1 MKKTLRI
8 LTITAILAA
17 VVLIAAC
24 KQFLADPEEFF
35 SYWAAEVI
43 GTDSVI
49 DKPTQAIGGVLCVPS
64 ADDVT
69 VTIKL
74 KNPKNFRLVT
84 PNTPS
89 DAGRVITF
97 PGLSPQ
103 PTYGGTNYTL
113 VQTANDKLAL
123 TYKPAFLKA
132 HEWSDGDISPE
143 ITLVS
148 TDGRT
153 FNKKFRLNLKVNTAP
168 VLEYAGIGKTATA
181 DSSGNHFYVLLFRV
195 KDMDSTITAGSIHKD
210 IKKLIVT
217 AGGVPSEIP
226 LSLNTG
232 DTDFPTGGD
241 LLAAGAVQKLKP
253 GDPELPSPTAQDWI
267 LRVKTDVKVGG
278 PEKEYEVCIKDEQG
292 LSSALIPARTQKN
305 KLADVALLDSSTP
318 ITGTT
323 ADNPKECAGMSG
335 KILTAQAAPAG
346 TAITGTVSRF
356 SSSPDNWTQTGTV
369 SGTTT
374 AAVNLPALDAS
385 ETQVL
390 YKISL
395 KAQLSGYDDSD
406 SKEFFIKLV
415 RYEVPVLKL
424 KQDFSSG
431 DNNLHCIS
439 AGTKAYVIT
448 EDIIPDAGQYNN
460 SSKAL
465 LIYTAS
471 SSNFKLEL
479 SASAGTA
486 VKYKLDSGSE
496 QSPSAP
502 AEITLTGGTEH
513 TLEVWAVRGG
523 IPGPHTTVYIKGIA
537 TLNTYSELKN
547 VVQNAPE
554 KGTGPG
560 QYDYSSNIDI
570 KIGDNLTASSADT
583 EIAVT
588 GGKDLML
595 SGSPFGTVRT
605 VDAGGLGRILKI
617 SDSDTELTLSN
628 IKLTGGYAADGKG
641 GAVCVETGCSLLL
654 YGKTVITP
662 STGSDIN
669 TPGKNDVYLADGAKI
684 KLDDALQSPEPI
696 VARITPEHYN
706 DGDEVLG
713 GSSIGSGTPPNYTRF
728 SVTQRDDGFLWT
740 IQSDGTLKAIPTT
753 INDSSG
759 AWKKLKDAVRDLPE
773 GSTITVNGTITA
785 TNDYGNDNRG
795 VIDITKNIT
804 IQGQNGAS
812 SDMLNANRVSL
823 STNAHP
829 VFRVSGGKTLTLK
842 NLTLTGGKGISG
854 TFGGA
859 INVTGGGTTAELEG
873 CTIED
878 CQAEKGGAIG
888 CGKGSTVTLT
898 NTTIKKC
905 TAHTSGN
912 TSSGGAIYAEGA
924 TVTMTGCTLTGNKA
938 DKQGGAICAEKTGAP
953 SNTPSTVTIEGGT
966 IGGTEAAD
974 ANKATGAYTD
984 GGGGGI
990 YIGEACTLTMKAPAG
1005 SPAQGVQVI
1014 GNTAFYNGAGIYT
1027 KGNLT
1032 MEKCT
1037 ITDNKTTGADNNTGG
1052 GGVYVE
1058 SGIVEIK
1065 DATKI
1070 YHNCTDESGGGI
1082 YVNNGTVTL
1091 TNATIGGEQFY
1102 DGTDLG
1108 KTKGNKAQYCGGIHV
1123 KNGTITMENCTLSS
1137 NTARDAGGIQADN
1150 GNLTVKGCTL
1160 TNNKA
1165 AGFGGGIYV
1174 TGGTF
1179 TMENCTLT
1187 GNTTG
1192 DEGGGGVYVEGGTF
1206 KMKGSSRIT
1215 PSTGGD
1221 ANVAGK
1227 NDVYLKNDAKITVD
1241 SVLTGTAPVARITVP
1256 DNKYLPTTQVLTAD
1270 SGVTLENE
1278 TYKFAVTPQTSPT
1291 PQEWTVGGNGCL
1303 KEGRYTEVPYGQ
1315 LETYLANASSTEVN
1329 YIEVTGISAA
1339 DLTGSYGSPPDPG
1352 ALGQKIKNNS
1362 AKKVALKLPSG
1373 LSVTDMSACFSQC
1386 ENLVSLEN
1394 FPSGVTDMRACFYG
1408 CENLTTVPAIP
1419 ATVTSMMECFRYCRS
1434 LTTVPNIPSEV
1445 YDMTRCFQYCEK
1457 LQSIK
1462 MNCPY
1467 GVNFY
1472 GAFSGCDALPNG
1484 GIKVPSLYL
1493 AIYKNNAGTMGT
1505 TKEKFSAITP

>member
-1 MKKTLRI
+1 MKKILRI
-8 LTITAILAA
+8 LTITAALTA
-17 VVLIAAC
+17 VVLLTAC

-84 PNTPS
+84 PNSPS
-89 DAGRVITF
+89 PDAGRVITF

-103 PTYGGTNYTL
+103 PTYTTHYTL
-113 VQTANDKLAL
+113 SQTANDKLAL
-123 TYKPAFLKA
+123 TYKSGFLQT

-168 VLEYAGIGKTATA
+168 VLESAGIGKTATA

-267 LRVKTDVKVGG
+267 LRLKTDVKVGG

-292 LSSALIPARTQKN
+292 LSSALIPARTKKN

-335 KILTAQAAPAG
+335 KILTAQAAAG
-346 TAITGTVSRF
+346 AAITGTVSRF

-369 SGTTT
+369 SGTTS
-374 AAVNLPALDAS
+374 AAINLPALDAS

-424 KQDFSSG
+424 KQDFSSS

-439 AGTKAYVIT
+439 AGTKAYVT

-486 VKYKLDSGSE
+486 VKYQLDTNPV

-502 AEITLTGGTEH
+502 AEITLTGGTVY
-513 TLEVWAVRGG
+513 TLEVWAERGG
-523 IPGPHTTVYIKGIA
+523 IAGPHTTVHIKGIA

-554 KGTGPG
+554 KGTGQG

-570 KIGDNLTASSADT
+570 KIGGDLNASSADT

-641 GAVCVETGCSLLL
+641 GAVCVETGCSLWL

-713 GSSIGSGTPPNYTRF
+713 GGSIGSGTPPNYTRF
-728 SVTQRDDGFLWT
+728 SVTQPNDGFLWT
-740 IQSDGTLKAIPTT
+740 IKSDGTLKAIPTT

-773 GSTITVNGTITA
+773 GSTITINGTITA
-785 TNDYGNDNRG
+785 TNDFGNDNRG
-795 VIDITKNIT
+795 VIDITKNLT
-804 IQGQNGAS
+804 IQGQTGAN

-859 INVTGGGTTAELEG
+859 INVTGGGTTAELSD
-873 CTIED
+873 CVIED

-888 CGKGSTVTLT
+888 CGNGTTVKLK
-898 NTTIKKC
+898 NTRIKKC
-905 TAHTSGN
+905 KTSG
-912 TSSGGAIYAEGA
+912 SGSASGGGAIFAQGA
-924 TVTMTGCTLTGNKA
+924 TVEMTGCTLTGNEAKS
-938 DKQGGAICAEKTGAP
+938 GGAIYAQKHTSSP
-953 SNTPSTVTIEGGT
+953 HTPSTVKIEGGT
-966 IGGTEAAD
+966 IGGTEEAD
-974 ANKATGAYTD
+974 ANKATEVGTD
-984 GGGGGI
+984 GGGGI
-990 YIGEACTLTMKAPAG
+990 YIGEDCTLTMKAPAG
-1005 SPAQGVQVI
+1005 SPAQGVRVI
-1014 GNTAFYNGAGIYT
+1014 GNTAVYNGAGIYT

-1037 ITDNKTTGADNNTGG
+1037 ITDNKTTGADDDTGG

-1070 YHNCTDESGGGI
+1070 YHNYAGESGGGI
-1082 YVNNGTVTL
+1082 YVKSGTVTL
-1091 TNATIGGEQFY
+1091 KNATIGGEQFY

-1108 KTKGNKAQYCGGIHV
+1108 KTKGNGAQYCGGIHV

-1165 AGFGGGIYV
+1165 ASFGGGIYV

-1187 GNTTG
+1187 GNQG
-1192 DEGGGGVYVEGGTF
+1192 DGGVYVEGGTF

-1215 PSTGGD
+1215 PSSGSD
-1221 ANVAGK
+1221 EDKPGK
-1227 NDVYLKNDAKITVD
+1227 NDVFLKNDAKITVD

-1256 DNKYLPTTQVLTAD
+1256 NNKYLPTTQVLTAD

-1352 ALGQKIKNNS
+1352 ALGQKIK
-1362 AKKVALKLPSG
+1362 AADPKKVALKLPDG

-1462 MNCPY
+1462 MNCSY
-1467 GVNFY
+1467 GVNFN

-1484 GIKVPSLYL
+1484 GIQVPSAELGT
-1493 AIYKNNAGTMGT
+1493 YKANAGTMGT
-1505 TKEKFSAITP
+1505 TPDKFVGF

>member
-1 MKKTLRI
+1 MKKSLRI

-84 PNTPS
+84 PNSPS
-89 DAGRVITF
+89 PDAGRVITF

-103 PTYGGTNYTL
+103 PTYTTHYTL
-113 VQTANDKLAL
+113 SQTANDKLAL

-168 VLEYAGIGKTATA
+168 VLEYAGIGKTAMP

-267 LRVKTDVKVGG
+267 LRLKTDVKVGG

-292 LSSALIPARTQKN
+292 LSSALIPARTKKN

-323 ADNPKECAGMSG
+323 AGNPKECAGMSG
-335 KILTAQAAPAG
+335 KILTAQAAAG
-346 TAITGTVSRF
+346 AAITGTVSRF

-369 SGTTT
+369 SGTTS
-374 AAVNLPALDAS
+374 AAINLPALDAS

-424 KQDFSSG
+424 KQDFSSS

-439 AGTKAYVIT
+439 AGTKAYVT

-486 VKYKLDSGSE
+486 VKYQLDTNPV

-502 AEITLTGGTEH
+502 AEITLTGGTVY
-513 TLEVWAVRGG
+513 TLEVWAERGG
-523 IPGPHTTVYIKGIA
+523 IPGPHTTVHIKGIA

-554 KGTGPG
+554 KGTGQG
-560 QYDYSSNIDI
+560 QYDYSRNIDI
-570 KIGDNLTASSADT
+570 KIGGDLNASSADT

-641 GAVCVETGCSLLL
+641 GAVCVETGCSLWL

-669 TPGKNDVYLADGAKI
+669 TPGKNDV
-684 KLDDALQSPEPI
+684 
-696 VARITPEHYN
+696 
-706 DGDEVLG
+706 
-713 GSSIGSGTPPNYTRF
+713 F
-728 SVTQRDDGFLWT
+728 
-740 IQSDGTLKAIPTT
+740 
-753 INDSSG
+753 
-759 AWKKLKDAVRDLPE
+759 
-773 GSTITVNGTITA
+773 
-785 TNDYGNDNRG
+785 
-795 VIDITKNIT
+795 
-804 IQGQNGAS
+804 
-812 SDMLNANRVSL
+812 
-823 STNAHP
+823 
-829 VFRVSGGKTLTLK
+829 
-842 NLTLTGGKGISG
+842 
-854 TFGGA
+854 
-859 INVTGGGTTAELEG
+859 
-873 CTIED
+873 
-878 CQAEKGGAIG
+878 
-888 CGKGSTVTLT
+888 
-898 NTTIKKC
+898 
-905 TAHTSGN
+905 
-912 TSSGGAIYAEGA
+912 
-924 TVTMTGCTLTGNKA
+924 
-938 DKQGGAICAEKTGAP
+938 
-953 SNTPSTVTIEGGT
+953 
-966 IGGTEAAD
+966 
-974 ANKATGAYTD
+974 
-984 GGGGGI
+984 
-990 YIGEACTLTMKAPAG
+990 
-1005 SPAQGVQVI
+1005 
-1014 GNTAFYNGAGIYT
+1014 
-1027 KGNLT
+1027 
-1032 MEKCT
+1032 
-1037 ITDNKTTGADNNTGG
+1037 
-1052 GGVYVE
+1052 
-1058 SGIVEIK
+1058 
-1065 DATKI
+1065 
-1070 YHNCTDESGGGI
+1070 
-1082 YVNNGTVTL
+1082 
-1091 TNATIGGEQFY
+1091 
-1102 DGTDLG
+1102 
-1108 KTKGNKAQYCGGIHV
+1108 
-1123 KNGTITMENCTLSS
+1123 
-1137 NTARDAGGIQADN
+1137 
-1150 GNLTVKGCTL
+1150 
-1160 TNNKA
+1160 
-1165 AGFGGGIYV
+1165 
-1174 TGGTF
+1174 
-1179 TMENCTLT
+1179 
-1187 GNTTG
+1187 
-1192 DEGGGGVYVEGGTF
+1192 
-1206 KMKGSSRIT
+1206 
-1215 PSTGGD
+1215 
-1221 ANVAGK
+1221 
-1227 NDVYLKNDAKITVD
+1227 LKNDAKITVD

-1256 DNKYLPTTQVLTAD
+1256 NNKYLPTTQVLTAD

-1373 LSVTDMSACFSQC
+1373 LSSTDMRACFSQC

-1394 FPSGVTDMRACFYG
+1394 FPSGVTDMRACFYMCG
-1408 CENLTTVPAIP
+1408 NLTTVPDIP
-1419 ATVTSMMECFRYCRS
+1419 ASVTDMNECFRYCRS
-1434 LTTVPNIPSEV
+1434 LTTALNIPAGV
-1445 YDMTRCFQYCEK
+1445 YDMSRCFQYCEK

-1467 GVNFY
+1467 GVNFN

-1484 GIKVPSLYL
+1484 GIQVPSTELGT
-1493 AIYKNNAGTMGT
+1493 YKANAGTMGT
-1505 TKEKFSAITP
+1505 TPDKFVGF